1 MMNKSLFLLGGTAW
15 INLVNTTYIS
25 QKEIVDIL
33 IEPTSTI
40 QWLEENNLLR
50 ESDYLALE
58 NEEWLK
64 SLIIE
69 LRLLRDLSKTI
80 LSELENQENLSLH
93 VTEQLKS
100 LTKQVKVSLII
111 DSDSDKLK
119 LVAEG
124 RTPKDH
130 VLYMII
136 HSIIQTLDTVP
147 IQRIRNCEHAEC
159 RLYFVDTSKSG
170 KRRWCSMELC
180 GNRQKAAE
188 FYARKKKK

>member
-1 MMNKSLFLLGGTAW
+1 MNKSLFLLGGSAW

-25 QKEIVDIL
+25 EKQIIDIL
-33 IEPTSTI
+33 IEPSSTL

-50 ESDYLALE
+50 ESDFLTLE
-58 NEEWLK
+58 NEQLLN
-64 SLIIE
+64 SLIME
-69 LRLLRDLSKTI
+69 LRSLRNLVKMI
-80 LSELENQENLSLH
+80 LDNLEQQGKLSLN
-93 VTEQLKS
+93 VTEQLKR
-100 LTKQVKVSLII
+100 LTKQVKVSLTI
-111 DSDSDKLK
+111 DSESDKLK
-119 LVAEG
+119 LVSEG
-124 RTPKDH
+124 ITTRDH

-136 HSIIQTLDTVP
+136 YSVIQTLDTIP
-147 IQRIRNCEHAEC
+147 THRIRNCEHPEC

>member
-1 MMNKSLFLLGGTAW
+1 MNKSLYLLGGTAW

-25 QKEIVDIL
+25 EKQTIDIL
-33 IEPTSTI
+33 IEPTSTL

-50 ESDYLALE
+50 ESDFLALE
-58 NEEWLK
+58 NLELLN
-64 SLIIE
+64 SLIVE
-69 LRLLRDLSKTI
+69 LRSLRDLSKLI
-80 LSELENQENLSLH
+80 LRELGQQEDLSLP

-100 LTKQVKVSLII
+100 LTKQVKVSLTI
-111 DSDSDKLK
+111 DSESDKLK
-119 LVAEG
+119 LVSEG
-124 RTPKDH
+124 ITTQDH

-136 HSIIQTLDTVP
+136 HSIIQTLDTIP
-147 IQRIRNCEHAEC
+147 IHRIRNCEHSEC